1 MLKSELVH
9 DPSLQEIAVLD
20 SCSVR
25 CSASYESDI
34 FSNPFQDRDFSRFG
48 WNSLKLSKNI
58 TFRSR
63 PPQHENSDIAR
74 DDDHIGGTSGDFA
87 ASIPSIWE

>member
-1 MLKSELVH
+1 MLKYELVS
-9 DPSLQEIAVLD
+9 DPSLHEIALLD
-20 SCSVR
+20 SFSVR

-63 PPQHENSDIAR
+63 PPQHENSEISR
-74 DDDHIGGTSGDFA
+74 DEDHIGDTLGDVA
-87 ASIPSIWE
+87 ASIASIWE